1 MESVLSLL
9 LAADLWENNITDV
22 SAQTLNVGCFDNLM
36 TVNVRDDVAFIL
48 LTLKASEMNG
58 SVAKN

>member
-1 MESVLSLL
+1 MGKQ
-9 LAADLWENNITDV
+9 NITDV

-36 TVNVRDDVAFIL
+36 TVNVRNDVAFIL

-58 SVAKN
+58 SAAKN